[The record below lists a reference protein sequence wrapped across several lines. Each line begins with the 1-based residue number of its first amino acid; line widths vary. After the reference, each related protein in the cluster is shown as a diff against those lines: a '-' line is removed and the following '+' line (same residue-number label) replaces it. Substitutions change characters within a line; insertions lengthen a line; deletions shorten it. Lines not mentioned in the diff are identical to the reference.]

1 METLIVAAGL
11 AASVLGVVGALPQL
25 LRTARTRDV
34 AGMSLTAVACS
45 AGSDLAWIAYSLAM
59 DLAISAGAAAS
70 LALVELTLGALLA
83 TRLGWPIRPLM
94 IAAGWAA
101 ALTMAAGAGGWP
113 ALGVVLPLS
122 YGGRMAPAVWAAWRT
137 HLPTGISLSCWL
149 AVLAESVLWAVYG
162 LAHHDRAITLY
173 AGFGLLAG
181 LAVSGRLLVA
191 ADRIRL
197 ARGLLG
203 GGPVP
208 DGAAPELLVVE
219 G

>member
-1 METLIVAAGL
+1 MEPLIAAAGL

-25 LRTARTRDV
+25 LRTARTRDI

-70 LALVELTLGALLA
+70 LALVELSLGAVLA
-83 TRLGWPIRPLM
+83 TRLGWPIRPLL
-94 IAAGWAA
+94 IAAGWAV
-101 ALTMAAGAGGWP
+101 ALTTVAGAGGWP
-113 ALGVVLPLS
+113 ALGLVLPLS

-181 LAVSGRLLVA
+181 LAVSSRLLVA
-191 ADRIRL
+191 AERIRL
-197 ARGLLG
+197 ARDVFAG
-203 GGPVP
+203 GIVP
-208 DGAAPELLVVE
+208 DGAAPELLVAD